1 MATSNINALET
12 KPPSLKTMSTLA
24 ALLHKMPSRRIQIKN
39 SQNVPNTFILYTELK
54 QHQSNGLVNYASISS
69 SDKPT

>member
-12 KPPSLKTMSTLA
+12 QPPSLKTTSTLA
-24 ALLHKMPSRRIQIKN
+24 ALPSRRIQIKN